1 MVQSDEQEEVLVWD
15 EANTR
20 CPCGNFVDVGTMIQ
34 CDNNKCGVWQHLNC
48 VLPSDGYSEGCEPEI
63 PPSFYCELCRIAR
76 CDPFC
81 VSLSHPLLP
90 TKPIV
95 SSSKVENSNPLQTV
109 EKTFT
114 LSCADWD
121 LLHKQ
126 NHDLQVWCVLL
137 TDKVPFR
144 MHWPAYCGLHINSVS
159 VLVTNRPGTQ
169 LLSANGRDE
178 GPRIT
183 AYIREGIN
191 QLSLSAHDARDFCVG
206 VRIFRRNSVKQVMD
220 LIPAVTKGE
229 DFEDALLRLRRC
241 INGGGGGGSG
251 VDDDDNDSDLEIITD
266 SITVSLRCPMSG
278 SRIKVAGRFKPCLHM
293 GCFDL
298 NSFVELNQRAHKW
311 QCPICL
317 KNYSIDSLIID
328 PLFNC
333 ITSSMKYMKEDVIEV
348 EMKDNGFWRPK
359 LEGEARF
366 QEPWRTP
373 RGTFVTAANESN
385 HYAGPSKHVKLIATN
400 FRSPSATEDN
410 QEQEDG
416 DHSFNQE
423 ASDNGAQ
430 YLEDGDEVASPVN
443 MVNSMA
449 GMFQTC
455 DGVVANGDDV
465 IVLSDTDDE
474 AGEEPVFGSSG
485 ASVYVASDGHS
496 NSHLPNIVSEDLHDL
511 HTELPGL
518 ALARDSEAGSGL
530 NSDSLHFKHL
540 PSTRMDSF
548 LNQKDLDQKLESNN
562 FWASQLHNIPSS
574 PHGYYGGSDPHS
586 VSKHPLP
593 VQPTPVQVA
602 EGMGLVLPSPP
613 LKEDPM
619 KGSSWVQPN
628 SEEPLMT
635 EKKVMDNTW
644 FSLTLGG
651 RNGMDSALPPSSPTS
666 SSCQVYGSP
675 RKPRVG
681 LDTIS
686 STASVLFS
694 MTGNGTAQ
702 THPIDSQGS
711 GHSRSPF
718 DTPIPARPHSPPH
731 QHYHQFHVQDLDS
744 E

>member
-1 MVQSDEQEEVLVWD
+1 ML
-15 EANTR
+15 
-20 CPCGNFVDVGTMIQ
+20 
-34 CDNNKCGVWQHLNC
+34 C
-48 VLPSDGYSEGCEPEI
+48 VL
-63 PPSFYCELCRIAR
+63 
-76 CDPFC
+76 
-81 VSLSHPLLP
+81 SLLDM
-90 TKPIV
+90 
-95 SSSKVENSNPLQTV
+95 Q
-109 EKTFT
+109 
-114 LSCADWD
+114 
-121 LLHKQ
+121 
-126 NHDLQVWCVLL
+126 
-137 TDKVPFR
+137 
-144 MHWPAYCGLHINSVS
+144 
-159 VLVTNRPGTQ
+159 
-169 LLSANGRDE
+169 
-178 GPRIT
+178 
-183 AYIREGIN
+183 
-191 QLSLSAHDARDFCVG
+191 
-206 VRIFRRNSVKQVMD
+206 
-220 LIPAVTKGE
+220 
-229 DFEDALLRLRRC
+229 
-241 INGGGGGGSG
+241 
-251 VDDDDNDSDLEIITD
+251 
-266 SITVSLRCPMSG
+266 
-278 SRIKVAGRFKPCLHM
+278 
-293 GCFDL
+293 
-298 NSFVELNQRAHKW
+298 W

-686 STASVLFS
+686 STGLSRLSFFLL
-694 MTGNGTAQ
+694 
-702 THPIDSQGS
+702 GS
-711 GHSRSPF
+711 ISCF
-718 DTPIPARPHSPPH
+718 
-731 QHYHQFHVQDLDS
+731 
-744 E
+744 

>member
-1 MVQSDEQEEVLVWD
+1 VV
-15 EANTR
+15 
-20 CPCGNFVDVGTMIQ
+20 
-34 CDNNKCGVWQHLNC
+34 
-48 VLPSDGYSEGCEPEI
+48 
-63 PPSFYCELCRIAR
+63 ELSY
-76 CDPFC
+76 DF
-81 VSLSHPLLP
+81 
-90 TKPIV
+90 IV
-95 SSSKVENSNPLQTV
+95 SIQ
-109 EKTFT
+109 
-114 LSCADWD
+114 
-121 LLHKQ
+121 
-126 NHDLQVWCVLL
+126 
-137 TDKVPFR
+137 
-144 MHWPAYCGLHINSVS
+144 
-159 VLVTNRPGTQ
+159 
-169 LLSANGRDE
+169 
-178 GPRIT
+178 
-183 AYIREGIN
+183 
-191 QLSLSAHDARDFCVG
+191 
-206 VRIFRRNSVKQVMD
+206 
-220 LIPAVTKGE
+220 
-229 DFEDALLRLRRC
+229 
-241 INGGGGGGSG
+241 
-251 VDDDDNDSDLEIITD
+251 
-266 SITVSLRCPMSG
+266 
-278 SRIKVAGRFKPCLHM
+278 
-293 GCFDL
+293 
-298 NSFVELNQRAHKW
+298 
-311 QCPICL
+311 
-317 KNYSIDSLIID
+317 
-328 PLFNC
+328 
-333 ITSSMKYMKEDVIEV
+333 MKYMKEDVIEV

-385 HYAGPSKHVKLIATN
+385 HCKLVSLQPPPMPVKVEEVLSSHEQGPLKLGMKSMHNGVWTVNHSTHLNGWADAGPSKHVKLIATN

-619 KGSSWVQPN
+619 KGSSWVSYSKPSHSLSYGSAVQNGSSRDSRRAVSP
-628 SEEPLMT
+628 SESGLHL
-635 EKKVMDNTW
+635 
-644 FSLTLGG
+644 F
-651 RNGMDSALPPSSPTS
+651 LPP
-666 SSCQVYGSP
+666 Q
-675 RKPRVG
+675 
-681 LDTIS
+681 
-686 STASVLFS
+686 
-694 MTGNGTAQ
+694 
-702 THPIDSQGS
+702 
-711 GHSRSPF
+711 
-718 DTPIPARPHSPPH
+718 PARIPVVI
-731 QHYHQFHVQDLDS
+731 HYP
-744 E
+744 